1 MVVVVRILL
10 EHFFSLL
17 AEVLAA
23 VEVEVVVEKLGQCGR
38 GEAPVVRWIFRLR
51 FR

>member
-1 MVVVVRILL
+1 MRILL

-17 AEVLAA
+17 VEVLAA
-23 VEVEVVVEKLGQCGR
+23 VEVEVEVVVEKLGQCGG

>member
-10 EHFFSLL
+10 EHFFSSLV
-17 AEVLAA
+17 EVVAA
-23 VEVEVVVEKLGQCGR
+23 VEVEVVVEKLGQCG
-38 GEAPVVRWIFRLR
+38 GGKAPVVRWIFRLR

>member
-1 MVVVVRILL
+1 MRILL
-10 EHFFSLL
+10 EHFFSSLV
-17 AEVLAA
+17 EVVAA
-23 VEVEVVVEKLGQCGR
+23 VEVEVVVEKLGQCCG